1 MMVGGGA
8 VPATSLTR
16 HEVHRPRPP
25 QVAVMSTPEA
35 WADFRIVVP
44 GFVSRTWRPGRMV
57 SGIAIPGAGYHF
69 FLDFPRGF
77 ANSSLLTRQ
86 RARRALLR
94 GVWLLRYVVYRL
106 LWLVPTLLAMA
117 LVTFLVMH
125 ATPGSPLDPVA
136 EGANPLSPEAQK
148 NLAKY
153 YGLDRPLHE
162 QFAIFVSRAV
172 HGDFGNSF
180 VYKTRTVREILVE
193 TFPVSLL
200 LGSMA
205 LVLAIVG
212 GLALGILAAIYQNR
226 AWDYLSVSLATV
238 GVAVPNFVLAVF
250 LIILFSF
257 VLPLFPTGG
266 WDSPRNWVLP
276 TVALA
281 LAPMGIIARFPRA
294 SMLEVIRADYTLT
307 ARAKGLGE
315 VPVIFK
321 HALKNAF
328 IPVVTLLGPM
338 FAAVGTGSFFV
349 ESIFR
354 VPGMGRFFVLSM
366 TGRDY
371 PMIMAVVLTYGAFL
385 AIMNLVVD
393 LLYGVLDPRIRY

>member
-1 MMVGGGA
+1 MF
-8 VPATSLTR
+8 
-16 HEVHRPRPP
+16 H
-25 QVAVMSTPEA
+25 
-35 WADFRIVVP
+35 
-44 GFVSRTWRPGRMV
+44 
-57 SGIAIPGAGYHF
+57 Y
-69 FLDFPRGF
+69 
-77 ANSSLLTRQ
+77 
-86 RARRALLR
+86 ALS
-94 GVWLLRYVVYRL
+94 RL
-106 LWLVPTLLAMA
+106 LWLLPTLLAMA

-125 ATPGSPLDPVA
+125 ATPGSPLDPVS

-153 YGLDRPLHE
+153 YGLDRPLYE
-162 QFAIFVSRAV
+162 QFAIFVSKAV
-172 HGDFGNSF
+172 RGDFGYSF
-180 VYKTRTVREILVE
+180 VYKTRTVQEIIAE
-193 TFPVSLL
+193 T
-200 LGSMA
+200 
-205 LVLAIVG
+205 
-212 GLALGILAAIYQNR
+212 LGILAAVYQNR
-226 AWDYLSVSLATV
+226 TWDYVSVSLATV

-257 VLPLFPTGG
+257 VVPLFPTGG

-281 LAPMGIIARFPRA
+281 LAPMGIIARFTRA

-315 VPVIFK
+315 GPVIFK

-349 ESIFR
+349 EAIFR

-385 AIMNLVVD
+385 AVMNLVVD
-393 LLYGVLDPRIRY
+393 LLYGVFDPRIRY

>member
-1 MMVGGGA
+1 VFEYA
-8 VPATSLTR
+8 
-16 HEVHRPRPP
+16 
-25 QVAVMSTPEA
+25 
-35 WADFRIVVP
+35 I
-44 GFVSRTWRPGRMV
+44 SRV
-57 SGIAIPGAGYHF
+57 
-69 FLDFPRGF
+69 
-77 ANSSLLTRQ
+77 
-86 RARRALLR
+86 
-94 GVWLLRYVVYRL
+94 
-106 LWLVPTLLAMA
+106 LWLIPTLLAMA

-148 NLAKY
+148 NLAQH
-153 YGLDRPLHE
+153 YGLDKPLYQ
-162 QFAIFVSRAV
+162 QFLIFVGKAAR
-172 HGDFGNSF
+172 GDFGYSF
-180 VYKTRTVREILVE
+180 VYKTRTVAEVLLE

-205 LVLAIVG
+205 LAVAILG
-212 GLALGILAAIYQNR
+212 GLALGILAAVYQNR
-226 AWDYLSVSLATV
+226 MWDYVSVTLATF

-250 LIILFSF
+250 FIILFSF
-257 VLPLFPTGG
+257 VVPLFPTGG

-276 TVALA
+276 TITLA
-281 LAPMGIIARFPRA
+281 LGPMGIIARFTRA

-307 ARAKGLGE
+307 ARSKGLGE
-315 VPVIFK
+315 APVIFK

-338 FAAVGTGSFFV
+338 FAAIGTGSFFV

-385 AIMNLVVD
+385 AVMNLVVD
-393 LLYGVLDPRIRY
+393 LLYGAINPRIRY